1 MTAVT
6 GYEAFGLYQAVKLHF
21 TTDSY
26 DFLKYGGKS
35 RISVDV
41 FENRKDKYHFYKL
54 SRRLTNKD
62 DLIMFLVANFVNSDG
77 IWVGDLLMEESETI
91 YRQRQRVIQSLSYIF
106 ENDCRKIFEGVDD
119 PNIVLRSEG
128 GDYPKLL
135 TMALRKEIEIETLC
149 LLNKILHF
157 MPLWSKRITDTI
169 RWPEYR
175 RKVEKYA
182 AFIQADTVKY
192 KLILKKVIDENEKV
206 VS

>member
-1 MTAVT
+1 MSIT
-6 GYEAFGLYQAVKLHF
+6 GYEAFVLYQSIKLHF

-26 DFLKYGGKS
+26 DFFKYGGKS
-35 RISVDV
+35 RISIDT

-54 SRRLTNKD
+54 SRRLTNRD
-62 DLIMFLVANFVNSDG
+62 DLIMFLVANFVNNDN
-77 IWVGDLLMEESETI
+77 IWIGDLLTEESETI
-91 YRQRQRVIQSLSYIF
+91 YRQRQRVIQSLSYIY
-106 ENDCRKIFEGVDD
+106 ENDCRKIFDGVDK
-119 PNIVLRSEG
+119 PNDILQSED

-149 LLNKILHF
+149 LLNKILNF
-157 MPLWSKRITDTI
+157 MPVWSKKITDTI
-169 RWPEYR
+169 RWPTYQ

-192 KLILKKVIDENEKV
+192 KLILKKVINENEKV